1 MPTLDDILEH
11 VGEFGLYQKRAFL
24 VLALLSAAFPP
35 IYVGIVF
42 LGFIP
47 EHHCQNPATAELRAR
62 CGWSLEEER
71 NYTLPKEVNHGNAVA
86 SQCQR
91 YDVDWNITEL
101 DCTNPIDLFTAVHGN
116 KSSIPLIPCQ
126 DGWFYDGHG
135 SSIVTEFD
143 LVCEDGWKL
152 DLFQSC
158 VNVGFFVGSIGIGYM
173 ADRFGRKLCLLIT
186 ILINSISG
194 VLVAVAPNYVWVVI
208 FRLIQGLVS
217 KGGWLTGYILITE
230 FVGLEYRRTVAIV
243 YQMAFTVGLLIFG
256 GIAYAI
262 PHWRWLQ
269 LAVTLPNFFF
279 LLYYWCLPESPRWL
293 IAQQEGD
300 KALKIIKNIAKAN
313 QKKLP
318 SFMENLQSEEDGEG
332 KLRPSFLDLVRTPQ
346 IRKHTII
353 LMYTWFTSSVLY
365 QGLIMHMGIA
375 GGNIYLDFFYSA
387 LVEFP
392 AAIIL
397 ILTIDRI
404 GRRYPWAAA
413 NLLAGAACLITALV
427 PENLYWLRMTAA
439 CLGRM
444 GITMCFEMVC
454 LVNAELFPTFLR
466 NLGVLVCSSMCDI
479 GGIITPF
486 IVYRLAN
493 IWNELPLV
501 VFAVI
506 GLIDGVLVLLLPETK
521 GKTLPE
527 TIEEA
532 ENLYRQGK
540 PKENIIYLQVKTS
553 NVAPY

>member
-11 VGEFGLYQKRAFL
+11 IGEFDLYQKRAFF
-24 VLALLSAAFPP
+24 VLCLLSAAFTP

-47 EHHCQNPATAELRAR
+47 EHHCWSPGVAELGHR
-62 CGWSLEEER
+62 CGWSLEEEL
-71 NYTLPKEVNHGNAVA
+71 NYTLPARGTHGDAFAN
-86 SQCQR
+86 QCKR
-91 YDVDWNITEL
+91 YDVDWNVTEL
-101 DCTNPIDLFTAVHGN
+101 SCTEPIDFFTTYRN

-126 DGWFYDGHG
+126 DGWHYDFSG
-135 SSIVTEFD
+135 SSIVTEFN
-143 LVCEDGWKL
+143 LVCEDAWKL

-158 VNVGFFVGSIGIGYM
+158 VNIGFFVGSISIGYM

-194 VLVAVAPNYVWVVI
+194 VLMAVAPSYIWVVI

-230 FVGLEYRRTVAIV
+230 FVGLNYRRTVGIV
-243 YQMAFTVGLLIFG
+243 YQVAFTVGLLALAA
-256 GIAYAI
+256 IAYAI

-279 LLYYWCLPESPRWL
+279 LLYFWCLPESPRWL
-293 IAQQEGD
+293 IAQQEND
-300 KALKIIKNIAKAN
+300 KALKIIKRIAKGN
-313 QKKLP
+313 RKKLP
-318 SFMENLQSEEDGEG
+318 PSMENFQAEEEVGD
-332 KLRPSFLDLVRTPQ
+332 KLRPSFLDLVKTTQ
-346 IRKHTII
+346 IRKHTLI

-397 ILTIDRI
+397 ILTVDRI
-404 GRRYPWAAA
+404 GRRYPWSAAT
-413 NLLAGAACLITALV
+413 LMAGTTCLITALV
-427 PENLYWLRMTAA
+427 PEDLYWIKMTAA

-444 GITMCFEMVC
+444 GITMCYEMVC
-454 LVNAELFPTFLR
+454 LVNAELYPTFLR

-486 IVYRLAN
+486 IVYRLADV
-493 IWNELPLV
+493 WHELPLV

-506 GLIDGVLVLLLPETK
+506 GLIDGGLILLLPETK
-521 GKTLPE
+521 GKALPE
-527 TIEEA
+527 TIKDV
-532 ENLYRQGK
+532 ENMHRQES
-540 PKENIIYLQVKTS
+540 PKQNMIYLQVRTS
-553 NVAPY
+553 DATSH

>member
-11 VGEFGLYQKRAFL
+11 IGEFDLYQKRAFF
-24 VLALLSAAFPP
+24 VLCLLSAAFSP

-47 EHHCQNPATAELRAR
+47 EHHCQSPGVAKLRSR
-62 CGWSLEEER
+62 CGWSLEEEW
-71 NYTLPKEVNHGNAVA
+71 NYTLPKGETHGGSFT
-86 SQCQR
+86 SQCKR
-91 YDVDWNITEL
+91 YDVDWNTTDL
-101 DCTNPIDLFTAVHGN
+101 NCTNPLDAFTIYRN
-116 KSSIPLIPCQ
+116 ESNIPLTACQ
-126 DGWFYDGHG
+126 DGWFYDFSG
-135 SSIVTEFD
+135 SSIVSEFN
-143 LVCEDGWKL
+143 LVCEDAWKL

-158 VNVGFFVGSIGIGYM
+158 VNVGFFFGSISIGYM

-186 ILINSISG
+186 ILVNSVSG
-194 VLVAVAPNYVWVVI
+194 VLMACAPNYTWMVI

-230 FVGLEYRRTVAIV
+230 FVGLSYRRTVGIV
-243 YQMAFTVGLLIFG
+243 YQVAFTVGLLVLAA
-256 GIAYAI
+256 IAYAV

-293 IAQQEGD
+293 IAQKESD
-300 KALKIIKNIAKAN
+300 KALEMIKRIAKGN
-313 QKKLP
+313 KKKLP
-318 SFMENLQSEEDGEG
+318 PSMENLQPEEEASE

-346 IRKHTII
+346 IRKHTLI

-365 QGLIMHMGIA
+365 QGLIMHMGIG

-392 AAIIL
+392 SAL
-397 ILTIDRI
+397 ILLLTIERI
-404 GRRYPWAAA
+404 GRRYPWAVA
-413 NLLAGAACLITALV
+413 NLTAGTACLITALV
-427 PENLYWLRMTAA
+427 PEDLYWLKITAA

-444 GITMCFEMVC
+444 GITMCYEMVC
-454 LVNAELFPTFLR
+454 LVNAELYPTFLR

-486 IVYRLAN
+486 LVYRLADV
-493 IWNELPLV
+493 WHELPLV
-501 VFAVI
+501 VFAVV
-506 GLIDGVLVLLLPETK
+506 GLIAGGLVLLLPETK

-532 ENLYRQGK
+532 ENMHRQGK
-540 PKENIIYLQVKTS
+540 HKEKMIYLHVRS
-553 NVAPY
+553 SDAEPN